1 MEIKEPDL
9 FAEYLESIGKEV
21 TSINRDVTS
30 IKKGLEAKSQA
41 KDNSLQLENALAT
54 IQTLG
59 AQVTKL
65 ETQVEKLV
73 ATPVGAA
80 PTLDLVA
87 FIQDIQEVV
96 RTEIKRYQPGYKVA
110 KGVQYGVFAL
120 VGVSLLAIMSTIGW
134 WQAVQDRNHYV
145 RSNWFWRASQQSNRH
160 YANGLLR
167 AWHQDSVKLQQNIE
181 QSEADELLL
190 LQADRKKQE
199 ETALRAQAAHG
210 KKK

>member
-21 TSINRDVTS
+21 TSINKDVTS

-41 KDNSLQLENALAT
+41 KDYSLQLENALTA

-59 AQVTKL
+59 AQTTKL
-65 ETQVEKLV
+65 EKQVEKLV
-73 ATPVGAA
+73 AAPSGPT
-80 PTLDLVA
+80 PTLDSAA
-87 FIQDIQEVV
+87 FTQEIREVV
-96 RTEIKRYQPGYKVA
+96 RTEVKRYQPGYKVA

-120 VGVSLLAIMSTIGW
+120 VGVSLMAIISTVGW

-145 RSNWFWRASQQSNRH
+145 RSNWFWRSLKQTDRH
-160 YANGLLR
+160 YANEILKV
-167 AWHQDSVKLQQNIE
+167 WHQDSVSVQQKVE
-181 QSEADELLL
+181 QLEADELLL